1 VIGHLR
7 AMLADQLI
15 YWAFRLDPSR
25 ELAKLIERRALDAA
39 QEAGR

>member
-1 VIGHLR
+1 MIRHLR

-25 ELAKLIERRALDAA
+25 DLLELIERRVNVAA
-39 QEAGR
+39 QEAGP